1 MYSLLIVDDEYQ
13 TRSGLRDL
21 IDWGALGIRVIGDA
35 EDGEE
40 ALPMLEAL
48 APDILLTDVRMN
60 RMDGIALATEAR
72 RRFPEIT
79 IVFISGYSDSD
90 YLRHALRGINRPVA
104 KLERK
109 RLLTVCL
116 GKSPGGTWF
125 FHG

>member
-72 RRFPEIT
+72 RRFPT
-79 IVFISGYSDSD
+79 
-90 YLRHALRGINRPVA
+90 
-104 KLERK
+104 
-109 RLLTVCL
+109 
-116 GKSPGGTWF
+116 
-125 FHG
+125 